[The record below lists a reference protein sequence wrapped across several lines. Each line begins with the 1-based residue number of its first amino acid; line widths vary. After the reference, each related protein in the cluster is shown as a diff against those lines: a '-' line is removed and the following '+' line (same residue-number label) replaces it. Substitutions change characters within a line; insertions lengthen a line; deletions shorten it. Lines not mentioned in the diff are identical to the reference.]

1 MSPASSANF
10 RSHVTLALST
20 VLHLFTHAYGVM
32 LVPLYLLMVNDLH
45 LKGVSAAALVVTVYG
60 VTYNLFSFTAGKLAD
75 GYDRRVL
82 LSIGLLGNSVAIVLM
97 GMTHH
102 YWMIMLLSVMAGLF
116 GTLFHPAAN
125 ALVSA
130 HYPAS
135 PGMAIGLLG
144 IGSGLGFYIG
154 PRFAGWRADLP
165 APMYL
170 HIAAWQRPLV
180 ELGALGVI
188 TAVLYLLFAK
198 ETARIQKTRRAH
210 VELGRNLRRKMMWIS
225 LTLGCRD
232 FAGVSAVSLI
242 GIFLQKA
249 RGMDAR
255 ETGRF
260 VGVMMLGSMIVN
272 PLLVYFSPHR
282 RRLPVL
288 VALLI
293 GSGIMLVAI
302 PFTPLVVTLVALAI
316 FEALHLG
323 CYAVGDAAMLERV
336 PDQLRGRLT
345 GMFLALA
352 GTVASLGPWVVGF
365 FSDRLGAHGTE
376 PHAYVPLFACN
387 GALLLV
393 AVSSIPIISRLGSA
407 LGQPIDPLSETMP
420 ATLETL
426 G

>member
-1 MSPASSANF
+1 MFPASSPSN

-45 LKGVSAAALVVTVYG
+45 LKGVRAAALVVTVYG

-82 LSIGLLGNSVAIVLM
+82 LSVGLLGNSVAIVMM

-102 YWMIMLLSVMAGLF
+102 YWMVMLLSVIAGLF
-116 GTLFHPAAN
+116 GTLFHPTAN

-130 HYPAS
+130 HYPRS

-165 APMYL
+165 APTYL

-180 ELGALGVI
+180 ELGTLGII
-188 TAVLYLLFAK
+188 TAILYLLFAK
-198 ETARIQKTRRAH
+198 ETARIQMARRAH
-210 VELGRNLRRKMMWIS
+210 VELGRNLRRKMIWIS

-272 PLLVYFSPHR
+272 PLLVYFSPCR

-288 VALLI
+288 IALLAS
-293 GSGIMLVAI
+293 SGIMLMAI
-302 PFTPLVVTLVALAI
+302 PFAPLAITLAALAL

-365 FSDRLGAHGTE
+365 YADRLGVHGAD
-376 PHAYVPLFACN
+376 PRAYVPLFVCN
-387 GALLLV
+387 GALLLIAIT
-393 AVSSIPIISRLGSA
+393 AVPIIARLGS
-407 LGQPIDPLSETMP
+407 LHGQPIDPLNELMP
-420 ATLETL
+420 ATVETL